1 MKILGENSRLDGL
14 QFIEGGPKLPF
25 ELISSQEEGQ
35 VVFLCGAGVSMGP
48 PVWFPDFKKLV
59 EDIYKDLNEDY
70 MLHPAEREGMDCDP
84 RFLAPDRTLNALFRR
99 LKPQRDRVMEA
110 LRKALETNH
119 DGTRFHENLLKL
131 SRGSNGNIRLITTN
145 FDTLFERSWLH
156 FSGQELESH
165 AASGMPNPGAYDWQG
180 VFHLHGRLAD
190 DMIASLTE
198 SQLVLTSAE
207 FGDAYLRTGW
217 ASRYLY
223 DLLRH
228 TNVVIIGYSLND
240 PPLRYLI
247 DALDADRDRFDFK
260 SLYAIAPVQ
269 NGNENDTEAI
279 WIARGTT
286 PLLYNPVNPKND
298 NSDHV
303 VLRKTIEAWAAYADD
318 PTAWSRAKV
327 RSSFRK
333 SFTDIDEQE
342 WSEINWILGRQDS
355 GRVLEEANP
364 TSRWLPK
371 LLEGNA
377 SRRRPLS
384 LGRWISRR
392 LDDRDMMDAVLAH
405 RSALTPDTCR
415 QIEST
420 ILRDPSKLSSTR
432 RAFWLALIDSAPSDK
447 HGLGETSYRAKRLL
461 GATTDRGFFAKKA
474 ISDWFRPSLTLDRRF
489 QSGDRR
495 GQKLTDIAGIE
506 FQTKARQNDAAEV
519 MSKWPPKHDDKLL
532 IQLSSDLD
540 KALSERLELN
550 PHGLSS
556 VFELPSVADH
566 PQNVNR
572 RGFAPLIRLIISL
585 CERLATSS
593 ADIVREVVARWK
605 SSDHEIER
613 RMWLH
618 CLRLPCFDPR
628 QVAEA
633 LIELSDQYF
642 WFVGYERE
650 VMQLIINRWPDVSP
664 SDQTAIEQRLIKGP
678 QT

>member
-1 MKILGENSRLDGL
+1 LDGL

-25 ELISSQEEGQ
+25 ELITSQEEGQ

-48 PVWFPDFKKLV
+48 PVWFPDFRKLV
-59 EDIYKDLNEDY
+59 DNIYIDLNEDY

-99 LKPQRDRVMEA
+99 LKPQRGRVMEA

-119 DGTRFHENLLKL
+119 NGTRFHENLLKL
-131 SRGSNGNIRLITTN
+131 SRGSSGDIRLITTN
-145 FDTLFERSWLH
+145 FDTLFERSWRH
-156 FSGQELESH
+156 FSGQELDSH
-165 AASGMPNPGAYDWQG
+165 AASGMPSPGAYDWQG

-190 DMIASLTE
+190 DNIAGLTE

-260 SLYAIAPVQ
+260 SLYAIAPIQ
-269 NGNENDTEAI
+269 DGNASDTEAI
-279 WIARGTT
+279 WTARGTT
-286 PLLYNPVNPKND
+286 PLLYDPVNSKNG

-303 VLRKTIEAWAAYADD
+303 VLRKTIEAWAAYAND

-327 RSSFRK
+327 RSSFLK

-371 LLEGNA
+371 LLEDNA
-377 SRRRPLS
+377 TRRRPLS

-392 LDDRDMMDAVLAH
+392 LNDRDMMDAILAH

-415 QIEST
+415 QIEFT
-420 ILRDPSKLSSTR
+420 ILRDPSNLSSTR
-432 RAFWLALIDSAPSDK
+432 RAFWLAMIDSAPSYE
-447 HGLGETSYRAKRLL
+447 HGPGEASYRAKRLL
-461 GATTDRGFFAKKA
+461 SATSDRGFFAKKA
-474 ISDWFRPSLTLDRRF
+474 IADWFRPSLSVVRTF
-489 QSGDRR
+489 G
-495 GQKLTDIAGIE
+495 TDGC
-506 FQTKARQNDAAEV
+506 
-519 MSKWPPKHDDKLL
+519 
-532 IQLSSDLD
+532 
-540 KALSERLELN
+540 
-550 PHGLSS
+550 
-556 VFELPSVADH
+556 
-566 PQNVNR
+566 VN
-572 RGFAPLIRLIISL
+572 
-585 CERLATSS
+585 
-593 ADIVREVVARWK
+593 
-605 SSDHEIER
+605 
-613 RMWLH
+613 
-618 CLRLPCFDPR
+618 
-628 QVAEA
+628 
-633 LIELSDQYF
+633 
-642 WFVGYERE
+642 
-650 VMQLIINRWPDVSP
+650 
-664 SDQTAIEQRLIKGP
+664 
-678 QT
+678 